1 MRVDF
6 SQIVRDAYGNIEH
19 PTLIL
24 KKAHDEIIGPLN
36 RAYHLSMDL
45 KYSDVSTAQFEYP
58 YMDNGVL
65 MPFYGEIVKD
75 KIIEI
80 DPFGVFI
87 VDVVEDTTDGVQKKI
102 VVELKSRE
110 YELSEKHLVLAEG
123 VYRLCL
129 PNNGEVSDPQEDTLM
144 SYILEASP
152 GWSAGYVSPT
162 LYTKYRKMPHVDEQV
177 LNFLQGTVQESYGCV
192 VVFDSYSRSI
202 SLIDVDE
209 AVARLPIYLS
219 YENLLSNGTIK
230 QLSEPITTKLYVQGA
245 DGVDIRNVN
254 PTGDSYLYNLDWY
267 IERGDL
273 PQSLVQRWVD
283 WQNEIF
289 LQQPSYSSSVAAR
302 NTLNAQKITAEA
314 DLTELKNDRASE
326 SNLLDVSVA
335 AKALAKTGAIDY
347 DEQIKEHQD
356 NIDAIDEKIEAQV
369 ELIEDLKVQINEIND
384 ILVSINNRLRV
395 TSYFTPEELNILN
408 CYFKEGS
415 FQDTTFAFSDTS
427 NNTAATYLT
436 PTTAQLTFS
445 DATIEV
451 VKRDATSTISVV
463 RDGKLNISG
472 IKDDNGNSLVLSSDN
487 IVSATI
493 QTVGTALTVT
503 VYAAPFMCGATK
515 HDQCN
520 VTVIATVTDP
530 NKLFDNMTGTE
541 IAESSYDNKYSNV
554 YMEYTGTCSINMS
567 DVTIYTTQS
576 ATDYQKYS
584 VQLDLYEYAE
594 QYLKDQAYPLCEFEV
609 ECANFLMAPE
619 YDTFKDRLQLGC
631 GCYLDLDDNLML
643 YPTLIEIHLDFDD
656 SNIDLVFSNSFRRR
670 GDVERLKDVIR
681 DASSASRSY
690 ESMRNQYGITGDYVS
705 WVHNLLSDGLDTA
718 KTQILAGVDNTV
730 TADGSGLTVDSQS
743 GDTCIR
749 LNNGMIA
756 LFDKQSNT
764 VKMAM
769 GRFYNEATSEDYVGV
784 LADVIGG
791 TLLAGKNLII
801 ECPSDDGG
809 VMQFKVDSTGV
820 VVNNGRWHMKSNE
833 GCIALDPQYGF
844 MAGSSSLFV
853 LSDEGKIVPTC
864 VDSAGDLIL
873 DKNGFPEDVNV
884 WIGIDGQVYVRG
896 KIYATDGEFTG
907 KVTATSG
914 IFKGTVQA
922 DQYLDSDG
930 SDMMA
935 NGKWKANYLDLGNI
949 VLDGESG
956 DIEMSGDIVMESNA
970 GDKITIGDGN
980 ITLDGNI
987 ILKGNIS
994 WASANTP
1001 VKYKYSAV
1009 DTPYTGA
1016 GDTNWHDTMADSDL
1030 YKIESIDGGATWSAP
1045 YQFRNLAVEY
1055 MYSKENTP
1063 YNTKPSAWHTTMT
1076 SDDIYRIESHDGGKT
1091 WSAPYQFKS
1100 YSIIYQYSA
1109 TGGTGTWHDVMDAA
1123 NDYFRRESEDGG
1135 KTWGPGY
1142 QFRGFNGQNGQDGQ
1156 DGQDG
1161 KDGKN
1166 GSDANVTYD
1175 NIKRALN
1182 RADNAAMTIIDED
1195 EIETVDLYAHHIYGG
1210 QIFAGSGDTSATY
1223 GYMTNDSFAL
1233 KRGDLSSNS
1242 RAALYASDLES
1253 SSGTTYEAGLVLGAG
1268 SDARDDTKGRM
1279 FVKKYISAQ
1288 NTGQADC
1295 VYYTSGN
1302 QKVGFTFHDD
1312 GTIEVHGSLHTYLT
1326 FS

>member
-1 MRVDF
+1 MQVDF
-6 SQIVRDAYGNIEH
+6 SKIVRDVYGNIER

-24 KKAHDEIIGPLN
+24 KKPHDEIIGPLA
-36 RAYHLSMDL
+36 RAFNLSMEL
-45 KYSDVSTAQFEYP
+45 KYSDVSTAKFDYP
-58 YMDNGVL
+58 FMDSGIE
-65 MPFYGEIVKD
+65 MPFYGDIVKD
-75 KIIEI
+75 KLVEI
-80 DPFGVFI
+80 SPFGVFI
-87 VDVVEDTTDGVQKKI
+87 VDTVDDTTDGIQKKI
-102 VVELKSRE
+102 TVELKSRE
-110 YELSEKHLVLAEG
+110 HELGGKHFSLGEG

-129 PNNGEVSDPQEDTLM
+129 PHNGEVSGSQEDTLM
-144 SYILEASP
+144 GYILETAP
-152 GWSAGYVSPT
+152 GWSIGYVSPA
-162 LYTKYRKMPHVDEQV
+162 LYTKYRKMPVIDEQV
-177 LNFLQGTVQESYGCV
+177 LDFLQGTVQDSYGCV
-192 VVFDSYSRSI
+192 VVFDSYSRTI
-202 SLIDVDE
+202 SLIDVNE
-209 AVARLPIYLS
+209 TVPRLPIYLS
-219 YENLLSNGTIK
+219 YDNLLSNGTVK
-230 QLSEPITTKLYVQGA
+230 QLSEPVTTKLFVQGA
-245 DGVDIRNVN
+245 DGVDIRDVN
-254 PTGDSYLYNLDWY
+254 PTGDSYIYNLDWY

-273 PQSLVQRWVD
+273 PEALSQKWIE
-283 WQNEIF
+283 WQNALF
-289 LQQPSYSSSVAAR
+289 LQQPIYSASIEAR
-302 NTLNAQKITAEA
+302 NTLAAQKLTAEA
-314 DLTELKNDRASE
+314 DLTELKNDKASE
-326 SNLLDVSVA
+326 TNLLDVSVA
-335 AKALAKTGAIDY
+335 AKALAKTDDIDY
-347 DEQIKEHQD
+347 DAQITEHQD
-356 NIDAIDEKIEAQV
+356 NIDEIDEKIIAQEEAIKNLQSQIDSINTG
-369 ELIEDLKVQINEIND
+369 LIAT
-384 ILVSINNRLRV
+384 NNRLRV
-395 TSYFTPEELNILN
+395 TSYFTSEELTILN

-415 FQDTTFAFSDTS
+415 FQDATFAVSDVNGGTD
-427 NNTAATYLT
+427 AVYLT
-436 PTTAQLTFS
+436 AESAQLNWD
-445 DATIEV
+445 DAVIDV
-451 VKRDATSTISVV
+451 VKKDSNSMIVLVV
-463 RDGKLNISG
+463 DGKLNITG
-472 IKDDNGNSLVLSSDN
+472 MQNADGASLSLSSECVVN
-487 IVSATI
+487 ATI
-493 QTVGTALTVT
+493 QTSGTSLTAT
-503 VYAAPFMCGATK
+503 IYAAPFVCGDTK
-515 HDQCN
+515 YNQC
-520 VTVIATVTDP
+520 TITMTATVSDSE
-530 NKLFDNMTGTE
+530 NMFAGMVGTE
-541 IAESSYDNKYSNV
+541 IAESSYDDTLVNSYI
-554 YMEYTGTCSINMS
+554 EYTGSCSIALNNVAM
-567 DVTIYTTQS
+567 YTTQS

-584 VQLDLYEYAE
+584 VQQDLYEYAE
-594 QYLKDQAYPLCEFEV
+594 EYLTEQAYPLCEFEV
-609 ECANFLMAPE
+609 SSANFFVAPGYE
-619 YDTFKDRLQLGC
+619 VFKDRLQLGC
-631 GCYLDLDDNLML
+631 GCYLDLDDSLML
-643 YPTLIEIHLDFDD
+643 HPTLIEVHVDFDD
-656 SNIDLVFSNSFRRR
+656 NGMQLVFSNSFRRR

-681 DASSASRSY
+681 DTSSASRSY
-690 ESMRNQYGITGDYVS
+690 ESMRNQYGITNDYAS
-705 WVHNLLSDGLDTA
+705 WVHSLLTGGLDTA

-730 TADGSGLTVDSQS
+730 TADSTGLTVDSQS

-756 LFDKQSNT
+756 LFDKKSNT

-769 GRFYNEATSEDYVGV
+769 GRFYNEATAEDYVGV

-801 ECPSDDGG
+801 ECPGEDGG

-820 VVNNGRWHMKSNE
+820 VVNNGRWHMKSDQ
-833 GCIALDPQYGF
+833 GCIAIDPRYGF
-844 MAGSSSLFV
+844 MAGTSSLFK
-853 LSDEGKIVPTC
+853 LSDTGKIAPTC
-864 VDSAGDLIL
+864 VDGAGDLIL
-873 DKNGFPEDVNV
+873 DKNGFPENVNV

-930 SDMMA
+930 SDMME

-956 DIEMSGDIVMESNA
+956 DIEMTGD
-970 GDKITIGDGN
+970 

-987 ILKGNIS
+987 VLKGNIS

-1009 DTPYTGA
+1009 DQPYIGA
-1016 GDTNWHDTMADSDL
+1016 GDTNWHDTMTDSDL
-1030 YKIESIDGGATWSAP
+1030 YKIESIDGGATWSSP

-1063 YNTKPSAWHTTMT
+1063 YDTKPSAWHTTMT
-1076 SDDIYRIESHDGGKT
+1076 SDDIYRIESHDGGQT
-1091 WSAPYQFKS
+1091 WSEPYQFKS

-1109 TGGTGTWHDVMDAA
+1109 TGGAGTWHDVMDSV

-1142 QFRGFNGQNGQDGQ
+1142 QFRGFDGQN
-1156 DGQDG
+1156 GQDG

-1242 RAALYASDLES
+1242 RAALYANDIDAAA
-1253 SSGTTYEAGLVLGAG
+1253 GTTYEAGLVLGAG
-1268 SDARDDTKGRM
+1268 SDVRDDTKGRM
-1279 FVKKYISAQ
+1279 YVKKYISSQ
-1288 NTGQADC
+1288 NTAQADC